1 MNARISRSLPFVLS
15 LGLLLLCLSTGLSAQ
30 TPIENAASRLVD
42 IFVRI
47 APLMA
52 TIAFIGGGILVAIG
66 HHDAYSRL
74 FNVCIGVAVAMGAV
88 TLVNYFR

>member
-1 MNARISRSLPFVLS
+1 MSPHRRFLPFVLT
-15 LGLLLLCLSTGLSAQ
+15 LGLLLVCSTVAVFAQ
-30 TPIENAASRLVD
+30 TPIETAANRLVD

-52 TIAFIGGGILVAIG
+52 TIAFVGAGILVAVG

-88 TLVNYFR
+88 TLVSYFR